1 LYFALA
7 KNKTAH
13 KKIGKSKFPFIKVYS
28 STIEETLAI
37 HMLLS
42 KKIYKRKRKIVDW
55 NFVGREPLCLFNS
68 KEKCTWL
75 KRKSLFNA
83 SSHRKL

>member
-28 STIEETLAI
+28 STIEEMLAI

-42 KKIYKRKRKIVDW
+42 KKNINEKGKLLIEIVWGVNRYAFSIAKKSAHD
-55 NFVGREPLCLFNS
+55 S
-68 KEKCTWL
+68 KENRFSMHQVTE
-75 KRKSLFNA
+75 N
-83 SSHRKL
+83 